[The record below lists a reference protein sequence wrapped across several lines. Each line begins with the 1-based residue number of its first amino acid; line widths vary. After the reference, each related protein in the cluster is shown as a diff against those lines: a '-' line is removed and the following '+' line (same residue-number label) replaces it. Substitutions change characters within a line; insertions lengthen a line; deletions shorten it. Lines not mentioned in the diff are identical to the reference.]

1 MYSQYRDERAA
12 TYKLKLIYF
21 DGRGRGEAIR
31 LVLAAAQRDY
41 EDERI
46 PLGDKKWTDLKPSKC
61 SPVNITVAWVLH
73 DIVICMRCARV
84 LITTNGACCD
94 VDC

>member
-46 PLGDKKWTDLKPSKC
+46 PLGDKKWTDLKPSKR
-61 SPVNITVAWVLH
+61 SLLNITVRVGFAQYCDLH
-73 DIVICMRCARV
+73 ALCTGFDNNKWCM
-84 LITTNGACCD
+84 L
-94 VDC
+94 